1 VIILSTLRYEEEA
14 YGSAS
19 QAILKKTR
27 THTQQRV
34 KVSPQT
40 IHDLSNG
47 KYSVR
52 GQSTNPYRNAGTQ
65 QRKNNYPDHHK
76 SKTLLRRT
84 EENGRICIQTYKT

>member
-1 VIILSTLRYEEEA
+1 MIILSTLRYEEEA

-19 QAILKKTR
+19 QAILKKLEP
-27 THTQQRV
+27 TQQRV
-34 KVSPQT
+34 KVSPRT

-52 GQSTNPYRNAGTQ
+52 DQSTNPYRYAGTQ

-84 EENGRICIQTYKT
+84 EENGRICI